1 MTIDSQGRKIS
12 NFPAATTIPAGS
24 FLTYVSGSTNYKIS
38 SANLL
43 TALGVTGTIS
53 PAGSVTSTPVLQ
65 TAGSA
70 YTIRSLEDG
79 NGIICSVS
87 PDNGITISNN
97 FTQEGS
103 FTALV
108 SSFSVASPVFA
119 SLKGGT
125 GISLSKASN
134 IITISAT
141 GDQPFGIVTLH
152 GNSTATTIS
161 GTASDARIS
170 GTWVGGDTE
179 NFVASTGGRL
189 TYTGAETARFNVNA
203 AISLLRAAGS
213 GNINVSL
220 ALAHNGS
227 VNGLSRRIGTT
238 NQTNKHTISLP
249 YTIEMA
255 QNDYLELYVS
265 NESTT
270 DNLTVTD
277 ANFMASR

>member
-12 NFPAATTIPAGS
+12 NFPTATTVPSGS
-24 FLTYVSGSTNYKIS
+24 YFTYVSGSTNYKIS

-43 TALGVTGTIS
+43 TALGVTGTIT
-53 PAGSVTSTPVLQ
+53 ADGAVTATPVLQ
-65 TAGSA
+65 TSGSA
-70 YTIRSLEDG
+70 YTIRGLEDG
-79 NGIICSVS
+79 YGITCSVS
-87 PDNGITISNN
+87 PDNGITIDNN

-103 FTALV
+103 YTALV
-108 SSFSVASPVFA
+108 SSFAVASPVFA

-125 GISLSKASN
+125 GISLSKTSN

-141 GDQPFGIVTLH
+141 GVLPFGIATLN

-161 GTASDARIS
+161 GTSTDVLVA
-170 GTWVGGDTE
+170 GTWTPGDTE
-179 NFVASTGGRL
+179 NFSASTGGRL
-189 TYTGAETARFNVNA
+189 TYTGAETIRFNVTA

-213 GNINVSL
+213 GNINASV
-220 ALAHNGS
+220 ALAYNGS
-227 VNGLSRRIGTT
+227 VSSLSKRIGTT

-265 NESTT
+265 NQSTA

-277 ANFMASR
+277 ATFMASR

>member
-1 MTIDSQGRKIS
+1 MTIASQGRKES
-12 NFPAATTIPAGS
+12 NFPANTLVPDGAYFT
-24 FLTYVSGSTNYKIS
+24 FVSGSTNYKITK
-38 SANLL
+38 ANLL
-43 TALGVTGTIS
+43 TAMGATGTLVA
-53 PAGSVTSTPVLQ
+53 AGSVSAIPVLS
-65 TAGSA
+65 TAGSV
-70 YTIRSLEDG
+70 YTIRGLEDG
-79 NGIICSVS
+79 AGITCSVS
-87 PDNGITISNN
+87 ASNGITIDNN

-108 SSFSVASPVFA
+108 SDFTAASPVFA

-125 GISLSKASN
+125 GISLGKASN

-141 GDQPFGIVTLH
+141 GDQPFGIVTIH
-152 GNSTATTIS
+152 ANSTATTIS
-161 GTASDARIS
+161 GTASDALIS

-220 ALAHNGS
+220 TLAHNGS

-249 YTIEMA
+249 YSIEMA

-277 ANFMASR
+277 ASFMASR